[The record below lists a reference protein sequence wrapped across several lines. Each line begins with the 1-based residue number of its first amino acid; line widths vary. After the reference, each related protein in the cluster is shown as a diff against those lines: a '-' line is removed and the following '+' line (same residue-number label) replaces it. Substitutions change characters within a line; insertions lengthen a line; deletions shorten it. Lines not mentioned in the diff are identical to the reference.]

1 MASAFAKYCA
11 TLLTLTLWT
20 LSAATALADDAER
33 LLESVEYRSVNEKAV
48 IVVRLA
54 AVAAYV
60 KHFPVNRGNT
70 LEIQIRTPSHAAM
83 DDLVKTEGILAP
95 PSAVI
100 PLAGVSFDGTDSANQ
115 IVILRFTRPV
125 AYKVALDE
133 DQRGLLVT
141 LTDIT
146 YLGPEQERAN
156 GKRRGGL
163 MTLEDLGVS
172 KEDEASGLMAS
183 GRAQMEAGNFSEAV
197 RLFSRVLDLPDHS
210 LRKQAEELLL
220 TARAEELRIAEE
232 AAPEPAPPE
241 PSRLPLDSTA
251 ETDNPESGA
260 ATTSDPNAPT
270 PRQGSP
276 APAGEAAPRNPSE
289 SLTPEVKPP
298 STPAPDASKETPA
311 QDSTVAA
318 PPPVSSG
325 TSASQTTPEPASP
338 APVPRPSAAA
348 RAPGSPE
355 DVKRQLEFGQVAL
368 SRGDY
373 RAAMRIF
380 SIIAATGA
388 EPYKSQAQTL
398 LAQAEASAE
407 AQPTT
412 AQPKPSQAQMLLQ
425 QAQLALRDGN
435 TKAAADLAQRVIA
448 AGDAALQQRAEDL
461 LRQVRQA
468 EASAV
473 LRTPLAKSDTPAAPA
488 DTPNAA
494 RANNNAAAATP
505 DADRPDKPVAIE
517 LPVGDAAALLERGAS
532 AMKTNDLPTA
542 IAAFSSI
549 LAKPVSPETAEAERL
564 LRLATRQQAEG
575 EAGDLRGPIMGEP
588 TTLEDVARIMEQGRV
603 ALNDG
608 DHNRA
613 IVAFTKLTSLPEHP
627 HSKDALEMLGVARQR
642 NDQLAHAKA
651 SFQEYLKKYPEG
663 EDAIRVKQRLSDLIS
678 SQLKPQERLPTK
690 GTEAASSAFKTDVF
704 GSLSQY
710 YYYGLIEVEDFRPN
724 REDEETEEETEARED
739 QNMLI
744 SYVTANSRSR
754 NDRYE
759 IRSFLY
765 GTNTK
770 DFISDDE
777 PERQGTRVEFSNLY
791 ADLKDKKLGLYGRLG
806 RQSSTTAGVLGRF
819 DGVHLAYDWRPKTHF
834 NTAFGFPVNL
844 NDKDSIAFPTS
855 FVAFNV
861 EFEEVLQGL
870 DLVPYISV
878 QQSEG
883 LLDRLAIGEEI
894 RYFSPRGSLFNLLD
908 YETTYGQL
916 NIFLLHGQ
924 LNLSKDA
931 IVHINLDYRN
941 TPLIGTRNALI
952 NEPQYANLEELQQVF
967 SEDELRTLA
976 EDKTGKSTIATFGG
990 SYSFTEQIQVSGDVS
1005 WARQE
1010 YSADSIADSPTL
1022 APEEDAVTL
1031 MLRLTATGL
1040 LWGRD
1045 MYILGAAVTA
1055 ADAYDNTNWLFQ
1067 TRAPFGEGW
1076 AIDGILRFDLREDLK
1091 GEELTRTRPS
1101 IKLSYNWKRKVTLEV
1116 EGGVE
1121 ISQYSGNTL
1130 NQDSTR
1136 TFGTVGY
1143 RWTF

>member
-1 MASAFAKYCA
+1 MASAFAKYIA
-11 TLLTLTLWT
+11 VILSLMVWS
-20 LSAATALADDAER
+20 LSAATAYADDSDR
-33 LLESVEYRSVNEKAV
+33 LLEGIEYRSVNEKAV
-48 IVVRLA
+48 IVVRLTT
-54 AVAAYV
+54 VAAYV

-70 LEIQIRTPSHAAM
+70 LEIQIRTPSHAAT
-83 DDLVKTEGILAP
+83 DDTVRTEAILAP
-95 PSAVI
+95 QSAVI
-100 PLAGVSFDGTDSANQ
+100 PLAGVSFDGSDSANQ
-115 IVILRFTRPV
+115 LVILRFTRPV
-125 AYKVALDE
+125 TYKVALDE

-141 LTDIT
+141 LTDLT
-146 YLGPEQERAN
+146 YLGPEQELGN
-156 GKRRGGL
+156 GKGRGNL

-183 GRAQMEAGNFSEAV
+183 GRAQLEAGNYSEAV

-220 TARAEELRIAEE
+220 TARAEELRVAEE
-232 AAPEPAPPE
+232 AAEEPPPAPPPE
-241 PSRLPLDSTA
+241 PSKMPPDASA
-251 ETDNPESGA
+251 PVASVGPGA
-260 ATTSDPNAPT
+260 TSASDPNAPILPDEPPVRGGEETLRSTNEPATVGAMPPTTT
-270 PRQGSP
+270 PPPVPPDTAATSSQVPPEPVP
-276 APAGEAAPRNPSE
+276 AKTA
-289 SLTPEVKPP
+289 PP
-298 STPAPDASKETPA
+298 STD
-311 QDSTVAA
+311 
-318 PPPVSSG
+318 
-325 TSASQTTPEPASP
+325 
-338 APVPRPSAAA
+338 AA
-348 RAPGSPE
+348 RAPGPTD
-355 DVKRQLEFGQVAL
+355 DVARQLEFGQVAM

-380 SIIAATGA
+380 SIVAATA
-388 EPYKSQAQTL
+388 TEPYKSQAQTL

-407 AQPTT
+407 SQPAAAQ
-412 AQPKPSQAQMLLQ
+412 AKPSQAQMLLQ
-425 QAQLALRDGN
+425 QAQMALRDGN
-435 TKAAADLAQRVIA
+435 IKAAAELAQRVIA
-448 AGDAALQQRAEDL
+448 GGDADLQKRAEDL

-473 LRTPLAKSDTPAAPA
+473 LRTPRAEAETPAATPEAPPA
-488 DTPNAA
+488 DTET
-494 RANNNAAAATP
+494 AAAKPDTTRTP
-505 DADRPDKPVAIE
+505 EQTAIE
-517 LPVGDAAALLERGAS
+517 LPAGDAATLLERGVA
-532 AMKTNDLPTA
+532 AMKLNDLPTA
-542 IAAFSSI
+542 IAAFSTI

-575 EAGDLRGPIMGEP
+575 ESDDLRGPIMGEP
-588 TTLEDVARIMEQGRV
+588 ATLEDVARIMEQGMI

-608 DHNRA
+608 DYNRS

-642 NDQLAHAKA
+642 NEQLAHAKA

-663 EDAIRVKQRLSDLIS
+663 DDAIRVKQRLADLIS

-724 REDEETEEETEARED
+724 RDDEEDQDETEARED

-759 IRSFLY
+759 IRSFIY
-765 GTNTK
+765 GTHTK
-770 DFISDDE
+770 DFISEDD
-777 PERQGTRVEFSNLY
+777 PERQGTRMEFSNLY
-791 ADLKDKKLGLYGRLG
+791 ADLKDKKLGWYGRAG

-819 DGVHLAYDWRPKTHF
+819 DGLHLAYDWRPQTHF
-834 NTAFGFPVNL
+834 NTVFGFPVNL
-844 NDKDSIAFPTS
+844 NDKDSIDFPTS
-855 FVAFNV
+855 FVTFNV
-861 EFEEVLQGL
+861 EFEEVLKGL

-883 LLDRLAIGEEI
+883 VLDRLAIGEEI

-908 YETTYGQL
+908 YEASYGQL

-931 IVHINLDYRN
+931 IVHVNLDYRN

-952 NEPQYANLEELQQVF
+952 NEPEFANLEALQQVY
-967 SEDELRTLA
+967 SEDEIRVLA

-990 SYSFTEQIQVSGDVS
+990 SYSFTEQIQLSGDVS

-1010 YSADSIADSPTL
+1010 YSVDSIIDSPTL
-1022 APEEDAVTL
+1022 APEEDALSV
-1031 MLRLTATGL
+1031 MLRLTAAGL

-1045 MYILGAAVTA
+1045 MYILGAAVTT
-1055 ADAYDNTNWLFQ
+1055 ADTYDNTNWLFQ

-1076 AIDGILRFDLREDLK
+1076 AVDGILRLDVREDLK
-1091 GEELTRTRPS
+1091 GETLSRTRPS
-1101 IKLSYNWKRKVTLEV
+1101 LKLSYNWKRKVTLEV

-1130 NQDSTR
+1130 NQDSNR

-1143 RWTF
+1143 RWNF